1 MKQYYRTEKEIAGKK
16 LSLET
21 GRLAK
26 EADGA
31 VFAQWGNTVVLATA
45 VYSKNHPNA
54 YSDFFPLT
62 VNYIEKAFASGQIP
76 GGFFKRE
83 GRPSEKEVLSSRL
96 IDRPLRPLF
105 PEGFKNE
112 TQVIITVLSSD
123 GAIDPAILGVIAA
136 SSALSISDIPFDGP
150 IAAIR
155 MGYKDDTCIV
165 MPSFEEL
172 KVSSLDLV
180 VAGGKNGIS
189 MVESGSNE
197 VSEEFMVSRISEAE
211 EIIKKIIEL
220 EDDLVSKAGRK
231 KIAVAEVTIDEEIT
245 AAVES
250 KKEWLKANLFRKEK
264 LERIDA
270 VREFKENVLS
280 ELQDKE
286 KENVEFWVNNSTD
299 QLIKS
304 LIRERMFQDGKRID
318 GRDFDEIRPITCETS
333 VLPVTHG
340 SAIFTRGETQAIVVA
355 TLGSKNDM
363 QLVEDLNEKRY
374 ERFMMHYNFPPY
386 SVGEVKRLGTPGRRE
401 IGHGNLAKRA
411 ILPELPDEEKFGYTI
426 RVVSEIAESNGS
438 SSMATVCGATLS
450 LIDAGVPMR
459 NRVSGI
465 AMGLV
470 KQDDREIILTDIA
483 GEEDHYG
490 DMDFKVAGTANGINA
505 LQMDIK
511 ISGVTT
517 ALLRKALAKALE
529 ARLFILEKINDAL
542 SDKSGKLSPTAPR
555 MKRIEIKQSKIRDVI
570 GPSGKNIKEIIGKT
584 GSAIDVNDDGIV
596 QIYSKDEE
604 KLNETISL
612 IEDIIRDVEIGDEY
626 EGKATRVEK
635 YGAFIRITPKK
646 EGMVHISKL
655 SNEHIENIDDFI
667 KVGDTFSVK
676 VVGIDYAGKIALAAK
691 DYDLKKNNR
700 DNKDS
705 RNSREHTKRRPS
717 GNRHD

>member
-1 MKQYYRTEKEIAGKK
+1 MKQYYRVEKEIAGKK

-21 GRLAK
+21 GKLAK

-45 VYSKNHPNA
+45 VYSKNNPNA

-136 SSALSISDIPFDGP
+136 SSALSISEIPFDGP

-155 MGYKDDTCIV
+155 MGYKDDACIV

-220 EDDLVSKAGRK
+220 EDDLISKVGRK
-231 KIAVAEVTIDEEIT
+231 KIAVAEAMIDEEIA

-250 KKEWLKANLFRKEK
+250 KKEWLKSNLFQKEK

-270 VREFKENVLS
+270 VRTFKESVLS

-286 KENVEFWVNNSTD
+286 KENVEFWVNNFTD

-340 SAIFTRGETQAIVVA
+340 SAIFTRGETQAIVVT

-450 LIDAGVPMR
+450 LVDAGVPMR

-542 SDKSGKLSPTAPR
+542 SNKNGKLSPTAPR
-555 MKRIEIKQSKIRDVI
+555 MKKIEIKQSKIRDVI

-604 KLNETISL
+604 KLNETVAL

-655 SNEHIENIDDFI
+655 SNEHIKNIDDFI
-667 KVGDTFSVK
+667 KVGDTLSVK

-691 DYDLKKNNR
+691 DYDLKKNSR
-700 DNKDS
+700 DN
-705 RNSREHTKRRPS
+705 REHTKRRPG
-717 GNRHD
+717 GNSHD